1 MKTLLKLFTENP
13 SYLKRGVSSLVD
25 VTGLKE
31 STIIKFR
38 KTTLYTTL
46 KTNYKNKLAG
56 I

>member
-1 MKTLLKLFTENP
+1 MKTLQRLFTQNP
-13 SYLKRGVSSLVD
+13 SYLKRGVESLVRI
-25 VTGLKE
+25 TGLKE

-38 KTTLYTTL
+38 KSSLYTTL